1 MLVASWSLTK
11 RALRSPQ
18 LRNTKCA
25 DPTKG
30 TLLHFLIKLIDAD
43 AKKNAAPD
51 LWNIVPELES
61 AAKAKRGNESICIL
75 AGP

>member
-1 MLVASWSLTK
+1 MLIADETTF
-11 RALRSPQ
+11 RAPQ

-30 TLLHFLIKLIDAD
+30 TLLHFLIELIDAD
-43 AKKNAAPD
+43 AKKNGGSD

-61 AAKAKRGNESICIL
+61 AAKAKRGTVCVL